1 MLSHT
6 DYYLKSMLLSNS
18 METKEKENIKLRF
31 GLAIKKL
38 IDENK
43 AINLEKRKNNIKDKN
58 LINSFGRLESAS
70 GIPKATLIEIVQGRK
85 NAASTTL
92 IAIIEAFNMNLTSF
106 GHYYDKITDEEL
118 SKHKA
123 YLQKA
128 KEDRGSR
135 KKIK

>member
-1 MLSHT
+1 
-6 DYYLKSMLLSNS
+6 

-43 AINLEKRKNNIKDKN
+43 AINFENRKINIKDKN

-92 IAIIEAFNMNLTSF
+92 IAIIEAFDMNLTSF
-106 GHYYDKITDEEL
+106 GNYYDKITEEEL
-118 SKHKA
+118 STHKA
-123 YLQKA
+123 SLQMA
-128 KEDRGSR
+128 KEERGKG
-135 KKIK
+135 KKKK